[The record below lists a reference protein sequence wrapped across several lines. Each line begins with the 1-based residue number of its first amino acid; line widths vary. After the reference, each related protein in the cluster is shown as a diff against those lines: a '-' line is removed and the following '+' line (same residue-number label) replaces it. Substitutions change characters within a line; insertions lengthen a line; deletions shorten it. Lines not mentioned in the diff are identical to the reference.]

1 MSRDERAVGLAPPPP
16 PAVLKAMNVVM
27 RPVLSSALGRPI
39 RGVMLLEF
47 RGRRTG
53 RTLRVPVN
61 FHLVD
66 GSPMAFTDA
75 AWRVNFTG
83 GAPVTVTH
91 QGRVHRTTG
100 RLVPVTPE
108 EMAVAVRKSLDTGG
122 SAQRM
127 GLQLSRG
134 HEPSVSELVALGPA
148 LGTSVIIFDVPA

>member
-1 MSRDERAVGLAPPPP
+1 MAQPGTAVSLGPPPP
-16 PAVLKAMNVVM
+16 PAVLKAMNLVM
-27 RPVLSSALGRPI
+27 RPLLASRLGRHAP
-39 RGVMLLEF
+39 GAMLLEF

-66 GSPMAFTDA
+66 GTPMAFTDA
-75 AWRVNFTG
+75 PWRLNFTG

-91 QGRVHRTTG
+91 RGRVHRT
-100 RLVPVTPE
+100 RAELQAVTPH

-127 GLQLSRG
+127 GLKVSRG
-134 HEPSVSELVALGPA
+134 HEPSVADLAGLGAA
-148 LGTSVIIFDVPA
+148 LGTSIIRFDVAR